1 MLLQFRP
8 IGTFKNNFALALM
21 HLHCQFQSLE
31 LGNLSIDGS
40 ELLKIRKKW
49 KKIPRAQ
56 LYKKYP
62 WHYLTINLLHSY
74 IQFVKK
80 IHTLVNLWFG
90 WKIFA
95 FREAEVKNPR
105 ILGWIKKKPWKSHNA
120 RSCPGIIFWKMESF
134 IYCQHTVKFSSGN
147 FGQFLRYW
155 GLSMSVTVRKLYFF
169 PFFEKNISR
178 NGQTNFF
185 PMAYNSKIIFSSK
198 GFRCPDI
205 LEK

>member
-105 ILGWIKKKPWKSHNA
+105 IFGWIKKNYENRIMPGVA
-120 RSCPGIIFWKMESF
+120 RES
-134 IYCQHTVKFSSGN
+134 
-147 FGQFLRYW
+147 
-155 GLSMSVTVRKLYFF
+155 
-169 PFFEKNISR
+169 FFEKWKALSIANT
-178 NGQTNFF
+178 QWNFHQAILGNF
-185 PMAYNSKIIFSSK
+185 W
-198 GFRCPDI
+198 DI
-205 LEK
+205 EA

>member
-40 ELLKIRKKW
+40 ELLKIRKKL
-49 KKIPRAQ
+49 KKIQRAQ

-80 IHTLVNLWFG
+80 IHTLVNL
-90 WKIFA
+90 
-95 FREAEVKNPR
+95 
-105 ILGWIKKKPWKSHNA
+105 
-120 RSCPGIIFWKMESF
+120 
-134 IYCQHTVKFSSGN
+134 
-147 FGQFLRYW
+147 
-155 GLSMSVTVRKLYFF
+155 
-169 PFFEKNISR
+169 
-178 NGQTNFF
+178 
-185 PMAYNSKIIFSSK
+185 
-198 GFRCPDI
+198 
-205 LEK
+205 

>member
-105 ILGWIKKKPWKSHNA
+105 IFGWIKKKPWKSHNA

-169 PFFEKNISR
+169 RFLKKIFPGMVELTFSLWHIIQKLFFLAKVFGVLI
-178 NGQTNFF
+178 
-185 PMAYNSKIIFSSK
+185 Y
-198 GFRCPDI
+198 
-205 LEK
+205 

>member
-80 IHTLVNLWFG
+80 FILSFRP
-90 WKIFA
+90 FA
-95 FREAEVKNPR
+95 IPFEDHLNVTESVISGSLE
-105 ILGWIKKKPWKSHNA
+105 ILH
-120 RSCPGIIFWKMESF
+120 
-134 IYCQHTVKFSSGN
+134 QLT
-147 FGQFLRYW
+147 
-155 GLSMSVTVRKLYFF
+155 
-169 PFFEKNISR
+169 
-178 NGQTNFF
+178 
-185 PMAYNSKIIFSSK
+185 
-198 GFRCPDI
+198 
-205 LEK
+205 